1 MRCQFG
7 SECQRR
13 VQPSSRRRPT
23 VELASHDWIACSQ
36 RAPQDVQPSLRLCR
50 TTGYIENQFWDA
62 AGLEELTYQVRIV
75 SIKVNELFW
84 VCKFF
89 KHSSIAL
96 AFVAQRNRSIR
107 PSFSSDT
114 NVPTITSNSEN
125 VLTQADSVTT
135 TWSTRMSDARARFVL
150 ELPS

>member
-1 MRCQFG
+1 MCNRVFG
-7 SECQRR
+7 FVGR
-13 VQPSSRRRPT
+13 
-23 VELASHDWIACSQ
+23 LA
-36 RAPQDVQPSLRLCR
+36 
-50 TTGYIENQFWDA
+50 IENQFWDA

-75 SIKVNELFW
+75 SINVNELFW

-89 KHSSIAL
+89 KHSSIAP

-107 PSFSSDT
+107 PSFSSET

-150 ELPS
+150 ELPSNRA